1 MSCRRTS
8 ETYAVAVDE
17 AVAVEK
23 FERENLGSLPL
34 TMNEGAVA
42 QFGSKGKTE
51 PRVRMF
57 ATEHLIE
64 GYAVA
69 SDA

>member
-1 MSCRRTS
+1 M
-8 ETYAVAVDE
+8 
-17 AVAVEK
+17 EK